1 MKHMEIER
9 KFLVNTLPADLES
22 YPHKQFE
29 QAYLCTD
36 PVVRIRREDDEYFLT
51 YKSGGL
57 LAHAEYNLPL
67 HAQAFA
73 HLLPKADGHRIR
85 KTRYYIPHDQKLTIE
100 LDIFDAPF
108 APLILAEV
116 EFDSV
121 EEANAFVPPA
131 WFGKDVTDDPAYHN
145 NTMSKKEL

>member
-1 MKHMEIER
+1 MNHMEIER
-9 KFLVNTLPADLES
+9 KFLVNALPADLGA

-36 PVVRIRREDDEYFLT
+36 PVIRIRREDDEYFLT

-57 LAHAEYNLPL
+57 LAHTEYNLPL

-73 HLLPKADGHRIR
+73 HLLPKADGRRIQ
-85 KTRYYIPHDQKLTIE
+85 KTRYFIPYDRELTIE
-100 LDIFDAPF
+100 LDVFDPPF
-108 APLILAEV
+108 APLVLAEV

-121 EEANAFVPPA
+121 EEADAFVPPS

-145 NTMSKKEL
+145 NVMSATV